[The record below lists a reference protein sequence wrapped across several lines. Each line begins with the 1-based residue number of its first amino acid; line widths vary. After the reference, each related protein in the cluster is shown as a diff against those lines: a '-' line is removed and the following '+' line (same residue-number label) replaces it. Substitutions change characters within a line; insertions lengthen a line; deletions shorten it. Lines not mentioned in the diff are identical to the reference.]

1 MTRLR
6 QVWRRLRAL
15 FRKNTLEAEMDEE
28 LRFHFEKQIEDNIRA
43 GMTQQEARYA
53 ALRAFGG
60 VEQVKEQ
67 CRDSRGIRL
76 VEELGLRRF
85 GLEYMQMDPWG
96 FAPFP
101 DGSHILFYRDLDRTC
116 QSIAAISER
125 DAEAYRA
132 FSHYR
137 W

>member
-1 MTRLR
+1 MKERIMTRPR
-6 QVWRRLRAL
+6 QVWLRLRAL

-43 GMTQQEARYA
+43 GMSAKEARYA

-76 VEELGLRRF
+76 VEELG
-85 GLEYMQMDPWG
+85 
-96 FAPFP
+96 
-101 DGSHILFYRDLDRTC
+101 RDLRYGARALLRSRGFTL
-116 QSIAAISER
+116 STLLALTLGIGANTAI
-125 DAEAYRA
+125 
-132 FSHYR
+132 FSVINGVL
-137 W
+137 